1 MAKRLIYVGQDDDVS
16 DLAGRVQAAD
26 AGDDVGLVVPP
37 GAQAFQT
44 PLNLR
49 LLRSVAMKRGL
60 STSVVSPDARVQE
73 LARGAGISVY
83 SSVAAY
89 DGGVPVVAPRPGQPP
104 FREMGAPLRPRAPFL
119 PRAGAPPGPGEEGF
133 VAAMGPASVAGG
145 WPAPASA
152 TPGVAT
158 LRDPTLLA
166 AAGAPPAPR
175 ESPWAA
181 PVPEPGG
188 PAAAGLEPPPPPAV
202 TPQRARS
209 PWTTA
214 AQAAEWDQPPPS
226 WAVGRAPGWYGATA
240 GATVLEPPPPPAPS
254 IQPPAP
260 PGRGPA
266 GGPTPAPAP
275 GGIRGLLHN
284 RRALYLIGAGV
295 VVVAIVL
302 FLLLGSSATVTV
314 TIAEQPLTVNP
325 TIQGTAV
332 AAQASQPNYVL
343 TKVISDTGTQT
354 FTATP
359 TGSQAVPAVAATGQ
373 VTLTANGTT
382 GYCIAPGTLIFETG
396 SAVEFQAPN
405 TTGVEVL
412 PPGAKAPPPGQDCGS
427 GLDPLPAGFAV
438 STLSITAVQAGT
450 NSNVQQNA
458 INQWDPSFC
467 SGGSDYCND
476 ITVDNQA
483 QTTGGVNASTETI
496 ASSSDIANWQEQIGQ
511 VEEQLGNQAQ
521 SDLQTK
527 AAGERAAI
535 DPGGNGKSITYIINP
550 SSFPPA
556 TAGTVMSAET
566 VTVTM
571 NAAETVYNPASIQAD
586 VLADLKAST
595 NLPSGDSLVPG
606 QLSLNKLQ
614 IIEAGSD
621 GTFAASVSGVDYYRP
636 AVSLGQL
643 RNQLTGHNPG
653 DVSGIVKQQIP
664 DVQSVSVSETPLK
677 LFFMPFSSSRIQIVE
692 TFEARAPA
700 PSSSS
705 STG

>member
-60 STSVVSPDARVQE
+60 STSVVSGDARVQE

-104 FREMGAPLRPRAPFL
+104 FRETGAPLRPRAPFL

-133 VAAMGPASVAGG
+133 VAAMGPASAAGG

-152 TPGVAT
+152 TPGAAT
-158 LRDPTLLA
+158 LRDPALLA

-181 PVPEPGG
+181 PAPPPASPAG
-188 PAAAGLEPPPPPAV
+188 PSPEPPPATVIPP
-202 TPQRARS
+202 RARS

-214 AQAAEWDQPPPS
+214 AQAAEWDQPPPP
-226 WAVGRAPGWYGATA
+226 WAAARAPGGYGATA

-266 GGPTPAPAP
+266 GVPTPPPAP
-275 GGIRGLLHN
+275 GGIRGLLRN
-284 RRALYLIGAGV
+284 RPALYGIGAGL
-295 VVVAIVL
+295 VVVALLL

-325 TIQGTAV
+325 TIQGTSV

-359 TGSQAVPAVAATGQ
+359 TGSQAVPATAATGDVVLSALPGVCYAAGCSTEVAQ
-373 VTLTANGTT
+373 GTEFAT
-382 GYCIAPGTLIFETG
+382 SGSPSLIF
-396 SAVEFQAPN
+396 AVTAD
-405 TTGVEVL
+405 TAVVV
-412 PPGAKAPPPGQDCGS
+412 PPGGAASNSVPVVAQTGGTAGNVPKDTITAWVCAQTNAECQQDEG
-427 GLDPLPAGFAV
+427 AIAV
-438 STLSITAVQAGT
+438 SNPA
-450 NSNVQQNA
+450 
-458 INQWDPSFC
+458 P
-467 SGGSDYCND
+467 
-476 ITVDNQA
+476 
-483 QTTGGVNASTETI
+483 TTGGVDATTETVAST
-496 ASSSDIANWQEQIGQ
+496 ADIANWQEEIGQ
-511 VEEQLGNQAQ
+511 YEEQLGNQAQ

-527 AAGERAAI
+527 AAGERPAI
-535 DPGGNGKSITYIINP
+535 DPGGNGKSITYTISP

-606 QLSLNKLQ
+606 QLSLKNLQ
-614 IIEAGSD
+614 VIEAGSD

-643 RNQLTGHNPG
+643 RNQLTWHNPG

-664 DVQSVSVSETPLK
+664 DVQSVSVSESPLK

-700 PSSSS
+700 SSSSS